1 MDKLEKLFRDQ
12 HEAFD
17 EEPKEGHLLRFEE
30 RLEKY
35 HKRKKPILRSWPFL
49 KIASL
54 VIIVLLSANLFLY
67 LLPGKADK
75 QVQGLTYNEMDETA
89 RFYTV
94 RINSGLSQLQQMADQ
109 GIGTSQDLAQV
120 KKEMDEMDRLHQDLQ
135 KEYSNNPN
143 DERVINAMIEY
154 YQTKLDIINTIK
166 TDLENVKSV
175 KNKNHENTKL

>member
-1 MDKLEKLFRDQ
+1 MDKLDKLFNDQ
-12 HEAFD
+12 REAFD
-17 EEPKEGHLLRFEE
+17 EDPMEGHFQRFEE
-30 RLEKY
+30 KLEHY
-35 HKRKKPILRSWPFL
+35 HRRNPILRSWPFL

-54 VIIVLLSANLFLY
+54 VIIVLLSANLFVY

-75 QVQGLTYNEMDETA
+75 QIQGSANSEMDETA

-94 RINSGLSQLQQMADQ
+94 RITSGLSQLQQMADQ
-109 GIGTSQDLAQV
+109 GMGTQQDLAQV

-135 KEYSNNPN
+135 KEYSANPN

-166 TDLENVKSV
+166 SDLEKVKAI
-175 KNKNHENTKL
+175 KNKSNENTKL